1 MWWRNVWKREEM
13 YYIFIQDL
21 VKYFVDEVIK
31 CKKVNILIKNNYGNY
46 VLQKALKLANI
57 NTKLSL
63 VNTVLQNLEKLG
75 DKKLIIKWKHIVD
88 STLEECYKDNMV
100 YLNIGKFQ

>member
-1 MWWRNVWKREEM
+1 MN
-13 YYIFIQDL
+13 
-21 VKYFVDEVIK
+21 YFVDEIIRGN
-31 CKKVNILIKNNYGNY
+31 KVNMLIKNNYGNY

-63 VNTVLQNLEKLG
+63 VNTILLNLEKLC

-88 STLEECYKDNMV
+88 ENLEECYKDNTA
-100 YLNIGKFQ
+100 YLNIGKLK